1 MENWT
6 DEDWNFWV
14 MDWGVTQWNDE
25 DWNAWMSMWE
35 TLDVAEQRF

>member
-1 MENWT
+1 MGNWS

-14 MDWGVTQWNDE
+14 EDWGVVDWSDE

-35 TLDVAEQRF
+35 NFDKAE

>member
-1 MENWT
+1 MFEWS

-14 MDWGVTQWNDE
+14 MDWGVVDWSDE

-35 TLDVAEQRF
+35 TFDSAE